1 MASTT
6 VQRKTFRCRVFLT
19 ISGHTYCRVLSG
31 EDDGPLKYY
40 IYDPTYTR
48 DTQLKPET
56 LRIVRE
62 CIAAKNNLAK
72 VLKQFGGRSDIEQ
85 LIVCIES
92 IPADI
97 QAPDFAGLYIRPK
110 GDVTTSPRKLVIYP
124 TKQSFQDAHPDL
136 DEAKG
141 QNGLFVPTSNRL
153 YEALLYPSFAIGG
166 TADPGW
172 DSTLFSPTTGKRLLC
187 SNTQGAEHSQSS
199 GSKMVADNTDAPT
212 PGVASRIQ
220 RGSHKPKVDFI
231 GHLIAHSASDVYRT
245 SGSSIVTVALRMR
258 IWNGHAKIRPYYAEE
273 GPTTS

>member
-1 MASTT
+1 
-6 VQRKTFRCRVFLT
+6 
-19 ISGHTYCRVLSG
+19 
-31 EDDGPLKYY
+31 
-40 IYDPTYTR
+40 
-48 DTQLKPET
+48 
-56 LRIVRE
+56 
-62 CIAAKNNLAK
+62 
-72 VLKQFGGRSDIEQ
+72 LKQFGGRSDIEQ

-172 DSTLFSPTTGKRLLC
+172 DSTLFSTTTGKKVTLQQYARYR
-187 SNTQGAEHSQSS
+187 
-199 GSKMVADNTDAPT
+199 ADLKN
-212 PGVASRIQ
+212 
-220 RGSHKPKVDFI
+220 
-231 GHLIAHSASDVYRT
+231 
-245 SGSSIVTVALRMR
+245 
-258 IWNGHAKIRPYYAEE
+258 KI
-273 GPTTS
+273 